1 MAEVFSE
8 SVNYKSVK
16 QRAVAARSYRTK
28 ITPSNGN
35 TFTDGDTVNIDLPGN
50 LAGTY
55 YNPNQWYM
63 KFKVKNTDTTNGVVL
78 DRAGAASFIKRIQ
91 ISQSGAQ
98 IQDLNN
104 WNVLYTALMDT
115 DASTEWK
122 ASTGAV
128 LQGTRGDSLKGESIA
143 ANGERIFCVPMC
155 LNVLSNSTPHRL
167 IPAFSLGA
175 IQWKLTLENA
185 AVSTQGATGI
195 DNGKLLF
202 TEIEFV
208 CLMTELS
215 PGAQAKVDAMTGGQ
229 YNILANSYMNAG
241 ASIQAG
247 STTFTAN
254 LGISVSSLE
263 RIIMVSRP
271 QGTVNDKTKFS
282 LGNRGKNK
290 LLRFQYFINSEAYPQ
305 RPIEAGDFSAEI
317 LAENLISSHSL
328 VNFREGNSL
337 MKAIT
342 KDDTENVLVNDL
354 GGGCPNTDKV
364 NPFILDNPTGS
375 SAGSLGANLAASVA
389 SNIGTFLASCE
400 FETGLSDGKSA
411 TIYSGISTIASVVQF
426 RGEYDSGVIAGDLDF
441 FAQYTVLLSLDMRGT
456 GVYSISV

>member
-35 TFTDGDTVNIDLPGN
+35 TFTDGDSINIDLPGN

-55 YNPNQWYM
+55 YNSNQWYL
-63 KFKVKNTDTTNGVVL
+63 KLKVKNTDTANDVVL

-98 IQDLNN
+98 LQDLNN

-122 ASTGAV
+122 GSTGAI

-143 ANGERIFCVPMC
+143 SQGERTFCVPMC

-175 IQWKLTLENA
+175 IQWKITLENA
-185 AVSTQGATGI
+185 SVATQGATGI
-195 DNGKLLF
+195 DNGKLEF

-208 CLMTELS
+208 ALMTELS
-215 PGAQAKVDAMTGGQ
+215 PGAQAKVDAINGGQ

-241 ASIQAG
+241 ASIAAG

-271 QGTVNDKTKFS
+271 QSSLNDKSKFS
-282 LGNRGKNK
+282 LGNRAKNN

-305 RPIEAGDFSAEI
+305 RPIEAGDKSAEI
-317 LAENLISSHSL
+317 LAENLIASHSL
-328 VNFREGNSL
+328 VNFREGNGL
-337 MKAIT
+337 MKAVT

-364 NPFILDNPTGS
+364 NPFILNSPTGS
-375 SAGSLGANLAASVA
+375 TAGSLGASAAASVA
-389 SNIGTFLASCE
+389 SDIGTFLASCE

-411 TIYSGISTIASVVQF
+411 SIYSGVSTIASSVNF
-426 RGEYDSGVIAGDLDF
+426 RGEYGSGVVAADLDF
-441 FAQYTVLLSLDMRGT
+441 FAQFTVLLSLDMRGT